1 MHAVARHGVYHVLVA
16 REVLHDQHLV
26 RVRARVRVGV
36 RVRVRVRVRVGV
48 RIRVSTTLTLPQVH
62 GVVLGRAAG
71 SRLAGRWE
79 EAEGGP
85 GDLRLTLSSN
95 GLRFDGTARIDGK
108 QAAQRL
114 AQPEPQTRP

>member
-1 MHAVARHGVYHVLVA
+1 MATDGAVRCSYG
-16 REVLHDQHLV
+16 
-26 RVRARVRVGV
+26 G
-36 RVRVRVRVRVGV
+36 
-48 RIRVSTTLTLPQVH
+48 PQVR
-62 GVVLGRAAG
+62 GVVQGRAAG

-108 QAAQRL
+108 QAAQRQ
-114 AQPEPQTRP
+114 AQP

>member
-1 MHAVARHGVYHVLVA
+1 MPCSRLARTLT
-16 REVLHDQHLV
+16 RTRTRTRTLSL
-26 RVRARVRVGV
+26 
-36 RVRVRVRVRVGV
+36 
-48 RIRVSTTLTLPQVH
+48 SLTLSLTLTLSLSLSLGLTRRRAPKPVATDGAVRCSYGGPQVR
-62 GVVLGRAAG
+62 GVVQGRAAG

-108 QAAQRL
+108 QAAQRQ
-114 AQPEPQTRP
+114 AQP

>member
-1 MHAVARHGVYHVLVA
+1 MRPKKSEAAARGA
-16 REVLHDQHLV
+16 TATV
-26 RVRARVRVGV
+26 RLKRRPVRVRVGV
-36 RVRVRVRVRVGV
+36 RVRVRVGVRV
-48 RIRVSTTLTLPQVH
+48 RIRVSTTLTLPQVR
-62 GVVLGRAAG
+62 GVVQGRAAG

-108 QAAQRL
+108 QAAQRQ
-114 AQPEPQTRP
+114 AQP